1 MYMKAFEVRWSD
13 LDANRHLANSAYTN
27 FMSHARMSFL
37 IESGLDLPEM
47 VEQNLGPVVFFEH
60 MHYLREVLPGTGVR
74 VSVEVAGLSRDGMF
88 FEFHHNFYD
97 HRGNFVEG
105 YYLVGLIAQT
115 MLRSEPGG
123 TILYDPRLT
132 WNTEDLVTAA
142 GGRPVMCK
150 TGHAY
155 FKQAM
160 RRENAVYGG
169 EMSAHHYFRE
179 FSCCDTGMLPWL
191 MILVELSQTGRSLA
205 DLVEERIAAFPCSGE
220 INFRV
225 ADTAAS
231 ISRVAGAFAA
241 DLPEITQLDGLSM
254 AFEEWRFN
262 LRGSNT
268 EPLLRLNV
276 ESRGNPDLV
285 SAMTGRI
292 GSLIAE

>member
-1 MYMKAFEVRWSD
+1 MTEGDAAKARAAVIENGAD
-13 LDANRHLANSAYTN
+13 LGIAW
-27 FMSHARMSFL
+27 
-37 IESGLDLPEM
+37 
-47 VEQNLGPVVFFEH
+47 
-60 MHYLREVLPGTGVR
+60 
-74 VSVEVAGLSRDGMF
+74 DGDF
-88 FEFHHNFYD
+88 DRCFFYD